1 MPSETV
7 VGTDVQNQRQQQA
20 EALQDALAYCC
31 GSENWYQHSINP
43 RFRYTD
49 GVKLLADKAGAYWLL
64 DAIVSHQTSKQI
76 RSSRSLQEFQ
86 LWELKVNPDQSCVL
100 TCRAD
105 SDIPPVVAQSIE
117 YTDFPLDYI
126 KLYVEDG
133 VILLPSEH

>member
-1 MPSETV
+1 MPSEIV
-7 VGTDVQNQRQQQA
+7 VGSDVQNQRQQQA
-20 EALQDALAYCC
+20 EALQDALANCC
-31 GSENWYQHSINP
+31 GSENWYQHWMNP

-49 GVKLLADKAGAYWLL
+49 GVKLLADQAGAYWLL
-64 DAIVSHQTSKQI
+64 DAVVSHQTDKKI

-86 LWELKVNPDQSCVL
+86 LWELKVNPDRSCVL

-105 SDIPPVVAQSIE
+105 SDMPPVVAQAIE

-126 KLYVEDG
+126 RLYVEDG